1 MGRRSRRTP
10 SCKPNGGR
18 DIIWRLWAGL
28 AACACTIVACYG
40 ISKLHFN
47 DDVRALL
54 HTVDAGAAAADFQ
67 RIDEITARFGT
78 PDSSCIIRAKVQVG
92 DLFDPDSLIS
102 LQKLTDQ
109 LATVDGVL
117 DVKSI
122 FDIRRE
128 GIAGAVLP
136 VIPRTAHPLP
146 EEKLAEVRSRAVHH
160 PLIGGHLLT
169 EDASSSLIML
179 QLAHGYDSPP
189 AVSSVITNIEDIL
202 GHFQNTQ
209 PQLSLQLT
217 GLPVLRQQATQALRR
232 DMLIFN
238 SLGLS
243 LAVVLSA
250 TVARSLRSTVVACV
264 PPFIGAVWAMGILGL
279 TGMPINILTC
289 VVPSLALV
297 VGTCDSIHFIEDMRR
312 SIRRGLSPCDA
323 SSNAL
328 MKVGTACGITSLVT
342 AVGFLSLAAARIEAV
357 RNFGLAAAAGAIASF
372 AAVSLLTPLIAST
385 RFFEGLRL
393 GQSSRLASRLAM
405 TLTSF
410 SVRHARPIA
419 LAGIVTTVIFGMIGA
434 NVDADNRVIDALPR
448 HASASQ
454 ALAQV
459 DAEFGGAMGV
469 DVVVRWPDTTS
480 WKDQEL
486 VNALDEVHAV
496 LAEAG
501 NIDRAISYA
510 TIAGSLP
517 PRARRRIK
525 ATSVNDIVDPENQTA
540 IVRARVEDLGSRA
553 LESAYSRI
561 ETELSRLSSEHPGW
575 QFNLAGM
582 SVVSARNIRQLV
594 RDLGASLFLEV
605 VVIGGIMAL
614 AFRSLVTGTVS
625 MLPNVFPLSVIATVV
640 VLSNKSLDPATV
652 IVFNVCLGLAVD
664 DTVHILSALKRNQRD
679 GLSMKTALQRAI
691 VETGNAVVIGGV
703 VLCVGFAAVT
713 VSSIPLLAGFGR
725 LACVAVLAATIAELI
740 LLPAIVVVADEIRQ
754 RFEMGMTGLAH
765 QSLSNPS
772 ETHPASNLRST

>member
-1 MGRRSRRTP
+1 MGCRPRRVAPCESRSHRGI
-10 SCKPNGGR
+10 S
-18 DIIWRLWAGL
+18 WRLWA
-28 AACACTIVACYG
+28 AIASCVCTVVACFG

-54 HTVDAGAAAADFQ
+54 RSVDAGAAAADFE
-67 RIDEITARFGT
+67 RIDEITARFGAA
-78 PDSSCIIRAKVQVG
+78 DSSCIIRAKAQVG
-92 DLFDPDSLIS
+92 DLFSPGSMLS
-102 LQKLTDQ
+102 LQTLTDR
-109 LATVDGVL
+109 LATVHGVL
-117 DVKSI
+117 EVRSI

-136 VIPRTAHPLP
+136 VIPRTADPLS
-146 EEKLAEVRSRAVHH
+146 EEKLAEVRSRAVRH
-160 PLIGGHLLT
+160 PLIGGHLLNK
-169 EDASSSLIML
+169 DASSSLIML
-179 QLAHGYDSPP
+179 QLAHGFDAPP

-202 GHFQNTQ
+202 NYFRSTQ
-209 PQLSLQLT
+209 PQLSFQLT
-217 GLPVLRQQATQALRR
+217 GLPVLRQQAAQALRR
-232 DMLIFN
+232 DMLLFN

-243 LAVVLSA
+243 LAVILSA
-250 TVARSLRSTVVACV
+250 TIARSLRSTVVACV

-312 SIRRGLSPCDA
+312 SIRRGLSPRDA
-323 SSNAL
+323 SLSAL

-372 AAVSLLTPLIAST
+372 TAVSLLTPLIAST
-385 RFFEGLRL
+385 RLFEGLRL
-393 GQSSRLASRLAM
+393 GKSSRLASRIAIV
-405 TLTSF
+405 LTSF

-419 LAGIVTTVIFGMIGA
+419 LIGTVATVIFGMIGTY
-434 NVDADNRVIDALPR
+434 VDADNRVIDALPR
-448 HASASQ
+448 NASASQ

-469 DVVVRWPDTTS
+469 DVVVHWPEATS
-480 WKDQEL
+480 WKDQE
-486 VNALDEVHAV
+486 VIDALDEVHTV

-501 NIDRAISYA
+501 DINRAISYA
-510 TIAGSLP
+510 TVAGSLP
-517 PRARRRIK
+517 PRARQRLK
-525 ATSVNDIVDPENQTA
+525 ATSVNDIVDPENRTA
-540 IVRARVEDLGSRA
+540 IVRARVADLGSRA
-553 LESAYSRI
+553 LEDAYTRI
-561 ETELSRLSSEHPGW
+561 ETELSTLTSEHSGW

-614 AFRSLVTGTVS
+614 AFRSLLTGTVS
-625 MLPNVFPLSVIATVV
+625 MLPNVFPLSVIATAV

-664 DTVHILSALKRNQRD
+664 DTVHILSALKRNQRN
-679 GLSMKTALQRAI
+679 GLSLKTAMQRAI

-713 VSSIPLLAGFGR
+713 ASSIPLLAGFGR

-740 LLPAIVVVADEIRQ
+740 LLPAIVIVTDEIRQ
-754 RFEMGMTGLAH
+754 RFEIGMKGLAH
-765 QSLSNPS
+765 QSLSNANKAHS
-772 ETHPASNLRST
+772 ASNLRST